1 MLASSRGASLLQPTD
16 FQRPNQRLQRTRMRA
31 PLSRKPFGAAVKNR
45 AGVGTSPYVG
55 PRSTGHA
62 FTVSSPL
69 QRPTPGLIAHRGILR
84 G

>member
-1 MLASSRGASLLQPTD
+1 MPSLML
-16 FQRPNQRLQRTRMRA
+16 PNPRLQRTRAARS

-45 AGVGTSPYVG
+45 AGVGTSPRVA
-55 PRSTGHA
+55 PRNTGHA

-69 QRPTPGLIAHRGILR
+69 QRPAPGLNARPDTLR